1 LVWRRRERSESRE
14 AARMTALVEVLFI
27 EKNRAKGVWR
37 GLKTRETPNT
47 CGRMRREGA
56 LRYEERGRGGSRLM
70 EIRESP
76 KTRSLRMEER
86 SMMPVV
92 WMTTNSEVVDFKA
105 MYRTESKQRQDEEN
119 QVEKSEH
126 ELEGRAARWLMLT
139 RKGLAVVGK
148 DRLPRW

>member
-1 LVWRRRERSESRE
+1 
-14 AARMTALVEVLFI
+14 M
-27 EKNRAKGVWR
+27 
-37 GLKTRETPNT
+37 RETPNT

-86 SMMPVV
+86 SMMPIV
-92 WMTTNSEVVDFKA
+92 WMTTNSEVFDFKA

-126 ELEGRAARWLMLT
+126 ELEGRAAR
-139 RKGLAVVGK
+139 
-148 DRLPRW
+148 

>member
-1 LVWRRRERSESRE
+1 
-14 AARMTALVEVLFI
+14 M
-27 EKNRAKGVWR
+27 
-37 GLKTRETPNT
+37 
-47 CGRMRREGA
+47 
-56 LRYEERGRGGSRLM
+56 M

-126 ELEGRAARWLMLT
+126 ELEGRAAR
-139 RKGLAVVGK
+139 
-148 DRLPRW
+148 